1 MKTRTKNSDDRNT
14 TAIKTIGVTMLVASL
29 LTPVAINNADA
40 AKGNSVK
47 APAPRTAALTA
58 QEKINR
64 TGTVRPVEPPQK
76 MSLDRKCKGPHRPH
90 SCFPHQH

>member
-1 MKTRTKNSDDRNT
+1 MKSRVNSANHRNMA
-14 TAIKTIGVTMLVASL
+14 AIKRIAITLLVASL
-29 LTPVAINNADA
+29 LTSVAINNADA
-40 AKGNSVK
+40 GNGNGVK
-47 APAPRTAALTA
+47 APRAAALTA

-64 TGTVRPVEPPQK
+64 TGTVRPVEGPQK